1 MRSRNRTAKLCAAIL
16 TVVMLLTSVAQFVFA
31 DEYPPREG
39 DFTENP
45 REGNVIMGIEGE
57 FVTITEEEKA
67 ILLDRVNEIRKEA
80 CDEGVP
86 SPSDRSVALTSAD
99 YVPIKWSRLIELI
112 AAMRAVESSVA
123 IAHQRLAVNTS
134 VFTNNYGAPSNAE
147 NIAWNYNPPTI
158 NAILAGIEQWY
169 DEKDDWVNGTSGA
182 VTGHYTSM
190 INPGMRYIG
199 LAGFYNSASRWPMTV
214 TNQLS
219 RSSGLD
225 ESVAGIG
232 GKVTQKTEVNPAY
245 IKSLTLD
252 GSRLMQV
259 GETGTLTNRATV
271 EVTSSIATSH
281 GEGPLYSGLTW
292 ESSAP
297 GVVAVDAEGNIE
309 ALGKGNAVITARLND
324 DVAASI
330 EINVVNNVDP
340 DLKVAAV
347 SLRLS
352 DSIAVRFKVPKTAF
366 TGTDPAASDPFL
378 KLTFCGKEYTLRS
391 YTTEGDR
398 YVFSFNKIA
407 PHLMNET
414 IDYKLYATLR
424 GETAPELVYAADY
437 SIVKYCT
444 NMLTKY
450 SDNELLR
457 TVLVDMLNYGAA
469 AQKYMNYNTGALA
482 NSGLTAEQKAWATNT
497 SISYNPNGNNK
508 AYSTITDPTVNWTK
522 TGLRLEDSIAIR
534 LKFTADNISGLTL
547 KVTGGGK
554 TWNLSS
560 SAIQTT
566 GETDENGD
574 PVYVIYFRGVL
585 PTHFYTRF
593 LFTFM
598 REGEAVSNTQS
609 FEIDSYVGNHLGD
622 GDYKLT
628 SLLWNMFYYCKSV
641 TAYADASGQN

>member
-1 MRSRNRTAKLCAAIL
+1 MRNRSRTSKLCAAIL

-39 DFTENP
+39 DFTEEP
-45 REGNVIMGIEGE
+45 REGNVVMGIEGE

-147 NIAWNYNPPTI
+147 NIAWNFNSPTV

-169 DEKDDWVNGTSGA
+169 DEKEDWVNGTSGA

-199 LAGFYNSASRWPMTV
+199 LAGFYNSAARWPMTV

-219 RSSGLD
+219 KRSGLD
-225 ESVAGIG
+225 ENVAGIG
-232 GKVTQKTEVNPAY
+232 GKVTQKTEVNPVY
-245 IKSLTLD
+245 IKSLQLE
-252 GSRLMQV
+252 GNRLMHV

-309 ALGKGNAVITARLND
+309 ALGKGAAVITAKLND
-324 DVAASI
+324 DVYASI
-330 EINVVNNVDP
+330 EINVINNVDP

-352 DSIAVRFKVPKTAF
+352 DSIAVRFKVPKAAF
-366 TGTDPAASDPFL
+366 TGTDPAASAPFL
-378 KLTFCGKEYTLRS
+378 KLTFCGREYTLRS

-424 GETAPELVYAADY
+424 GETEPELVY
-437 SIVKYCT
+437 
-444 NMLTKY
+444 
-450 SDNELLR
+450 
-457 TVLVDMLNYGAA
+457 
-469 AQKYMNYNTGALA
+469 
-482 NSGLTAEQKAWATNT
+482 WH
-497 SISYNPNGNNK
+497 IS
-508 AYSTITDPTVNWTK
+508 
-522 TGLRLEDSIAIR
+522 
-534 LKFTADNISGLTL
+534 
-547 KVTGGGK
+547 
-554 TWNLSS
+554 
-560 SAIQTT
+560 
-566 GETDENGD
+566 
-574 PVYVIYFRGVL
+574 
-585 PTHFYTRF
+585 
-593 LFTFM
+593 
-598 REGEAVSNTQS
+598 
-609 FEIDSYVGNHLGD
+609 
-622 GDYKLT
+622 
-628 SLLWNMFYYCKSV
+628 
-641 TAYADASGQN
+641 